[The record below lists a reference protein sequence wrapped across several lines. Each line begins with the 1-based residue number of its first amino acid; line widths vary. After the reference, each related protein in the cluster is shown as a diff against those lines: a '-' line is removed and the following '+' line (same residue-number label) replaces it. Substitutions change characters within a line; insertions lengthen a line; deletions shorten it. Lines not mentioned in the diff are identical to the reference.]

1 MTQIAD
7 KVTRFDSTLVDSAIA
22 EGRRQNRTGRQQLEY
37 WARIG
42 QAMTAHET
50 SALSRVQQALSG
62 TLPTADLT
70 DEEGRL
76 FHAEVDVKIA
86 DSLSDTDYQATLA
99 ARGITTVVLD
109 EQGRLTERS
118 PDGTTRLLDTE

>member
-1 MTQIAD
+1 MTQTAD

-42 QAMTAHET
+42 QSMTAHET
-50 SALSRVQQALSG
+50 AALQRVRDALAG

-70 DEEGRL
+70 EAEGRL
-76 FHAEVDVKIA
+76 FNAEIDVKIS
-86 DSLSDTDYQATLA
+86 DSLARADYPAELA
-99 ARGITTVVLD
+99 ARGISTVVLD
-109 EQGRLTERS
+109 DEGRLVEQN
-118 PDGTTRLLDTE
+118 PDGTTRVLAAE

>member
-1 MTQIAD
+1 MTQSAD

-50 SALSRVQQALSG
+50 SALSRVQQALTG
-62 TLPTADLT
+62 TVPTADLT
-70 DEEGRL
+70 DAEGRL
-76 FHAEVDVKIA
+76 FNAEVDVKIA
-86 DSLSDTDYQATLA
+86 EGLARTDYRAELA
-99 ARGITTVVLD
+99 ASGITT
-109 EQGRLTERS
+109 R
-118 PDGTTRLLDTE
+118 

>member
-1 MTQIAD
+1 MTQTAD

-50 SALSRVQQALSG
+50 SALNRVQQALAG
-62 TLPTADLT
+62 TLPTAELT
-70 DEEGRL
+70 DAEGRL
-76 FHAEVDVKIA
+76 LNAEVDVKIA
-86 DSLSDTDYQATLA
+86 DSLARTDYRAELA
-99 ARGITTVVLD
+99 ASGITTVVLD
-109 EQGRLTERS
+109 DQGRLVEQS
-118 PDGTTRLLDTE
+118 PDGTTRVLDSE

>member
-1 MTQIAD
+1 MTQSAD

-50 SALSRVQQALSG
+50 SALSRVQQALTG
-62 TLPTADLT
+62 TVPTADLT
-70 DEEGRL
+70 DAEGRL
-76 FHAEVDVKIA
+76 FNAEVDVKIA
-86 DSLSDTDYQATLA
+86 EGLDRTDYRAELA
-99 ARGITTVVLD
+99 ASGITTVVLD
-109 EQGRLTERS
+109 DQGRLVEQS
-118 PDGTTRLLDTE
+118 PDGTTRVLDSE